1 MLASCLLLINSNNY
15 GCVAR
20 NLRGMLE
27 ACNLTFL
34 FSLDSHSKQAGD
46 ECHLLHAVSFFY
58 AMDLTFPEHM
68 HVQDSIEALQ
78 DFKEMVTFKP
88 MGGWSR

>member
-1 MLASCLLLINSNNY
+1 MLQNTRGIVPFFMILTSLGKGR

-27 ACNLTFL
+27 VCNLTFL
-34 FSLDSHSKQAGD
+34 FSLDSYAKQAGD

-58 AMDLTFPEHM
+58 AMHLT
-68 HVQDSIEALQ
+68 
-78 DFKEMVTFKP
+78 
-88 MGGWSR
+88 